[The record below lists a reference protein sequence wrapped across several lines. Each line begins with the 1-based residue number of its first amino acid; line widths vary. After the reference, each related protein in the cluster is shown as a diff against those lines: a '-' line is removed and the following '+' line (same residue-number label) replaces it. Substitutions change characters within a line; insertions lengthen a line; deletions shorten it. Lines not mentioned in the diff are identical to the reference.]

1 MLTDY
6 SLFATGFASV
16 FLLWRLAGYG
26 RSGEVLN
33 NGGLQIAD
41 KNRLIRDELSLETLG
56 ELCKS
61 QSVTL
66 QDRWE
71 LHIPT
76 LASKALLTY
85 MTSTESAIQV
95 LLNRALSG
103 EHLPFLIAAASSADP
118 TLRKQAIVALSQ
130 LTKNG
135 TWSIEDFFCGTLT
148 GLVRGEPKGLV
159 RVWVIKGPHESS
171 YCSTR
176 RCCYLS
182 LRGHINLPATFHYW

>member
-66 QDRWE
+66 QDR
-71 LHIPT
+71 
-76 LASKALLTY
+76 
-85 MTSTESAIQV
+85 
-95 LLNRALSG
+95 
-103 EHLPFLIAAASSADP
+103 
-118 TLRKQAIVALSQ
+118 
-130 LTKNG
+130 
-135 TWSIEDFFCGTLT
+135 
-148 GLVRGEPKGLV
+148 
-159 RVWVIKGPHESS
+159 
-171 YCSTR
+171 
-176 RCCYLS
+176 
-182 LRGHINLPATFHYW
+182 